1 MAFRKT
7 HCLLYDAVFLS
18 VLLFF
23 NEEIVR
29 EAPRRSLCGS
39 SRPCP
44 TRRPSRLTRA
54 RHPGRSMCSEPARHL
69 RHLSPS
75 RMATRLPAY
84 QHLCVSRSSRTQQTP
99 RGEASCVTGAPL
111 TQQNPV
117 SRCHV
122 RGRPLCRA
130 PLQPCT
136 ARPPRR
142 RDGQLQPLALDRFYP
157 ESDLNRGSSS
167 RYTKSVI

>member
-1 MAFRKT
+1 MTLSF
-7 HCLLYDAVFLS
+7 CLFCF
-18 VLLFF
+18 FF
-23 NEEIVR
+23 NEEIVC
-29 EAPRRSLCGS
+29 EALRRSLRGS
-39 SRPCP
+39 SRPCR
-44 TRRPSRLTRA
+44 TRRPSRLTRPL
-54 RHPGRSMCSEPARHL
+54 HPGRSTCSEPARHL
-69 RHLSPS
+69 CHLSPS
-75 RMATRLPAY
+75 RMATRLRDY
-84 QHLCVSRSSRTQQTP
+84 QRLCVSRSSRTQQTP
-99 RGEASCVTGAPL
+99 RGEASCATGAPL

-117 SRCHV
+117 LRFHV

-130 PLQPCT
+130 PLQPRT